1 VCGVDR
7 VRTEGKG
14 EVINMKILIAEDDF
28 ASRKFMLRFLSK
40 YGECDVTVDGM
51 EAVDAFTMALDAD
64 EGYDLVCLD
73 IMMPELD
80 GYQALKQIR
89 EYEKEKGISE
99 EDGAKIIMTTALNEG
114 RNVTKAFELGCVAY
128 AGKPIDQD
136 KFENVL
142 RKLNLIE

>member
-1 VCGVDR
+1 
-7 VRTEGKG
+7 
-14 EVINMKILIAEDDF
+14 MKILIAEDDF

-51 EAVDAFTMALDAD
+51 EAVDAFTMALDAE

-142 RKLNLIE
+142 RKLNLID

>member
-1 VCGVDR
+1 
-7 VRTEGKG
+7 
-14 EVINMKILIAEDDF
+14 MKILIAEDDF

-51 EAVDAFTMALDAD
+51 EAVDAFTMALDAE

-80 GYQALKQIR
+80 GYQALKAIR
-89 EYEKEKGISE
+89 DIEKERGIPE
-99 EDGAKIIMTTALNEG
+99 EKASKIIMTTALNEG

-142 RKLNLIE
+142 RKLELID

>member
-1 VCGVDR
+1 
-7 VRTEGKG
+7 
-14 EVINMKILIAEDDF
+14 MKILIAEDDF

-51 EAVDAFTMALDAD
+51 EAVDAFTMALEAG

-80 GYQALKQIR
+80 GYQALKAIR
-89 EYEKEKGISE
+89 NIEKERGISE
-99 EDGAKIIMTTALNEG
+99 EEASKIIMTTALNEG

-142 RKLNLIE
+142 RKLELID